1 MSQLGFEPR
10 AFWILVRHSYQLS
23 HWDSGIGVED
33 IWHIYLYPGKPYYER
48 RRQGNITWR
57 TLMTQYRGKY
67 RAISREICIFPW
79 KLRYFPRN
87 WTTASLLAGYTANYT
102 ARCQSFSLPRSSGDI
117 RGSWRPK
124 RSLLDA
130 ASSRHKA
137 SLCAGILSS
146 CRLSHGKPVS

>member
-1 MSQLGFEPR
+1 MWLVLALYLGCGCPLIYSTIRRIAILTFPLCILKSLVYTSSTSFQTGFVSREAILWKAPTGQYYVKNPGDAIPR
-10 AFWILVRHSYQLS
+10 
-23 HWDSGIGVED
+23 E
-33 IWHIYLYPGKPYYER
+33 
-48 RRQGNITWR
+48 
-57 TLMTQYRGKY
+57 
-67 RAISREICIFPW
+67 ISRN
-79 KLRYFPRN
+79 FPRN